1 MGNFS
6 STVFSIWQMVY
17 PSRCAP
23 QSIFCSNIFFSLKN
37 CAKNASTTT
46 MMMVSFD
53 RSIRTTFGP
62 MTFWKMNCLCHLQHL
77 HESRGQFHKTLWIH
91 KLRICSHG
99 QIVTVNLLINCK
111 NCISCGKMAVN
122 YEEKSFMELGPRSS
136 FVDLYAPSIHHMCL

>member
-23 QSIFCSNIFFSLKN
+23 QSIFCSNIISSLKN

-46 MMMVSFD
+46 MMMVPFD
-53 RSIRTTFGP
+53 RSIRRTFGP